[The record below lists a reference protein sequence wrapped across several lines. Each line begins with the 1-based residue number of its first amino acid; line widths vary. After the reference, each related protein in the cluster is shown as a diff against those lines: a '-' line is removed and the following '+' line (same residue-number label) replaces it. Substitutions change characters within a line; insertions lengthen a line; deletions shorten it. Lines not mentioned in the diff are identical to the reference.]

1 MLEGALD
8 RGVAA
13 PSLCLAPSASLLR
26 AGVLTPPKTQW
37 TKGLKGST
45 LETRTHLHVDKVG
58 RRLLE
63 DT

>member
-8 RGVAA
+8 REVFA

-26 AGVLTPPKTQW
+26 AGALTPPKTQW
-37 TKGLKGST
+37 TKGLKDPSS
-45 LETRTHLHVDKVG
+45 ETRTHLHVDKVG